1 MKSQTRKFI
10 MTGIVGLIA
19 LWSISAMY
27 SNAPFYI
34 NVTKATQ
41 EMEITL
47 VEFQW
52 EGDTTI
58 ILTFEFDNN
67 SSLDITLNSV
77 IFNLYA
83 NSIFMGNFDM
93 REKQTISPGKT
104 PVRIVIE
111 VQERYIDRLSSDQSI
126 GWYVYGGAVIELP
139 VEDTTYNI
147 QINEE
152 WVT

>member
-1 MKSQTRKFI
+1 MKSQNRKFI
-10 MTGIVGLIA
+10 VTGIAGLIA
-19 LWSISAMY
+19 VWSVFTMY

-34 NVTKATQ
+34 NITKATQ

-52 EGDTTI
+52 EGETTI

-83 NSIFMGNFDM
+83 NSKFMGNFDM
-93 REKQTISPGKT
+93 REPQTLSPGKT
-104 PVRIVIE
+104 TVRMEIE
-111 VQERYIDRLSSDQSI
+111 VQERYMNGLSSNRSI

-139 VEDTTYNI
+139 VGDITYNI